1 MKWERYLAGMREY
14 GLLKFVIVILAL
26 GLVIEGFFLMQLS
39 RQQRIVLVPPGIS
52 ASGGEDQQIWVS
64 DRGAG
69 AGYLEEMTRY
79 LLPLVASFHP
89 RNLDTQLGLFL
100 RYVAPEQ
107 YGAVKAQL
115 LSQAERAVKNDLSQ
129 VFYIQQVE
137 VKGSTARAT
146 GILKRFVGKTQT
158 SEEVSSYEVTY
169 KIRHGRPVVVG
180 IELVPPAG
188 LGASDRHRP

>member
-1 MKWERYLAGMREY
+1 MKWDRYLAGMKEY
-14 GLLKFVIVILAL
+14 GLLRFVILILAL
-26 GLVIEGFFLMQLS
+26 GLVMEGFFLVQLS
-39 RQQRIVLVPPGIS
+39 RQQRIVLVPPGIAES
-52 ASGGEDQQIWVS
+52 QQIWIS
-64 DRGAG
+64 DHSAST
-69 AGYLEEMTRY
+69 GYLEEMTRY

-100 RYVAPEQ
+100 RYVSPEQ

-137 VKGSTARAT
+137 VKESTARAT

-169 KIRHGRPVVVG
+169 EIRHGRPVVVG
-180 IELVPPAG
+180 IELVPSAG